1 MLTRQPYRGLVRKL
15 VLAFDVGTTY
25 SGVSYAI
32 LDPGEVPKTLGVN
45 RWSTFIHIRDFFA
58 RVDEVSDTQLKS
70 MWAETA
76 RFHLSSTMTSRE
88 GPEPLVRRRCKSIS
102 LNKQR
107 MSNGSSLNGMQVT

>member
-45 RWSTFIHIRDFFA
+45 RWSTIRRFLTRA
-58 RVDEVSDTQLKS
+58 DEERFRYPAQEHVGGDCKIPSIIYYDQQGS
-70 MWAETA
+70 PRAFGAEALQEQIIEQAEDEQWIKLEWYT
-76 RFHLSSTMTSRE
+76 
-88 GPEPLVRRRCKSIS
+88 GYPK
-102 LNKQR
+102 
-107 MSNGSSLNGMQVT
+107 